1 MRDNDGYIE
10 VKDRANDII
19 VLSSGD
25 SAITVDVESVLF
37 SHPAILEAAVVGG
50 PDGWCYG
57 EISPCAF
64 VKDIIKHCRDL
75 CPHTRL
81 HKPWSSTGKA
91 YVKTFSYFF
100 SIFLNAAT

>member
-64 VKDIIKHCRDL
+64 VKDIIKHCRD
-75 CPHTRL
+75 RL
-81 HKPWSSTGKA
+81 PPYTAPQTVVFDREGLREDI
-91 YVKTFSYFF
+91 F
-100 SIFLNAAT
+100 IFL